1 MTTGTVQT
9 EEKKPSPERFSTGKL
24 KPPKAKIE
32 NDSSAPPPETRRGC
46 HVCGEPGGPFASL
59 RDSQDVVRTVHIPQ
73 HSLNGEAIKSPD
85 CEKVFLSQVKADTLR
100 VLQEEKQDLALEAL
114 RREGNAP
121 RLEHS
126 SQRHFDCP
134 APDCSRF
141 FDSQNGVDLHRRR
154 QHKGAA

>member
-24 KPPKAKIE
+24 KPPKAERE
-32 NDSSAPPPETRRGC
+32 NDSSAPPPKPKRGC
-46 HVCGEPGGPFASL
+46 HICGEPGGPFASL

-73 HSLNGEAIKSPD
+73 HSLNGEAVKSPD
-85 CEKVFLSQVKADTLR
+85 CEKVFLSQVKADNLR
-100 VLQEEKQDLALEAL
+100 VLQEEKEDLALRAHQ
-114 RREGNAP
+114 RQFPAP
-121 RLEHS
+121 QPRG
-126 SQRHFDCP
+126 FDCP